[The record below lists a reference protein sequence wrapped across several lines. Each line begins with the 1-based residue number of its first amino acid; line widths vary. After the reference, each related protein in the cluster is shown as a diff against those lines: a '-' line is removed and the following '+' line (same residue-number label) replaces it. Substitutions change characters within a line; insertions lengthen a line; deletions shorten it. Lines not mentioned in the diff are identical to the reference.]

1 MIEILP
7 ANPKARRTA
16 ILVWA
21 VAAAT
26 GSVGVWWLASY
37 LDTLTELARTD
48 RSAALAMFRSRVLPA
63 LLLVVAVAVVA
74 GVVLMRHGLEV
85 VRQGRFPLDGEH
97 AIRDTSPAAGRRA
110 RGLGWIVAVAG
121 FLLAAFPLAM
131 LVLVFWLLRQT

>member
-26 GSVGVWWLASY
+26 GSAGVWWLASY

-85 VRQGRFPLDGEH
+85 VRQERFPLDGAH
-97 AIRDTSPAAGRRA
+97 ADTSPAAGRRA